1 MELKF
6 NGLPEGMAF
15 YMPEKARALDLLK
28 NNGQNILE
36 KFGYE
41 PLYVPALLPYSLVCS
56 GVEKEKVKNYYK
68 LIDYQGD
75 ILVLRPEMT
84 SAIASLVARE
94 QDNITFPTRFYYYSS
109 VYRHETTQSGKDREI
124 YQLGAERFGGSED
137 ADIEILLLVQKIIES
152 AGLDDFQVEVG
163 NISFLEEVFL
173 SLELDEEL
181 IKKLKAKLAS
191 RDLVGYRNICL
202 ELEKDKKDKLLKL
215 LELRGGPEI
224 FAEAEKIIDGKNNSL
239 NHLKKIY
246 GSLKLIDMADRINF
260 DLTLMRNLDY
270 YTGIVFEVMSP
281 NLGYNICGGGRYDK
295 LLSRFGVESIPAV
308 GFAVGMERLRLAVN
322 GGQGLDKNNKIKIYV
337 SEVNNLEKSY
347 DLITALQ
354 NEGYETLVEYEDI
367 QDKELNADEII
378 IKINK
383 NASFDI
389 YVEKEK
395 INFERIVEVLEY
407 VETEFKDCNA

>member
-94 QDNITFPTRFYYYSS
+94 QNNITFPTRFYYYSS

-202 ELEKDKKDKLLKL
+202 GLEKDKKDKLLKL

>member
-15 YMPEKARALDLLK
+15 YMPEKARSLDLLK
-28 NNGQNILE
+28 NSGQNILE
-36 KFGYE
+36 SFGYE

-94 QDNITFPTRFYYYSS
+94 QDNITFPARFYYYSS

-137 ADIEILLLVQKIIES
+137 ADIEILLLIQKIIEA

-163 NISFLEEVFL
+163 NISFLEEVFV
-173 SLELDEEL
+173 SLDLEQNLV
-181 IKKLKAKLAS
+181 KKLKAKLAS

-224 FAEAEKIIDGKNNSL
+224 FAKAEKIIGSNNKSL
-239 NHLKKIY
+239 EHLKKIY
-246 GSLKLIDMADRINF
+246 SSLKLINMAERINF

-308 GFAVGMERLRLAVN
+308 GFAIGMERLRLAVN
-322 GGQGLDKNNKIKIYV
+322 GGQSLDRSSKIKIYL
-337 SEVNNLEKSY
+337 EDVNDLDKSFE
-347 DLITALQ
+347 LIDELQ
-354 NEGYETLVEYEDI
+354 DKGFETLIEYENLKVDNI
-367 QDKELNADEII
+367 DADEII
-378 IKINK
+378 IKID
-383 NASFDI
+383 DI
-389 YVEKEK
+389 FAVFIEKEER
-395 INFERIVEVLEY
+395 NFERIAEVLEY
-407 VETEFKDCNA
+407 VRTELENSNA

>member
-15 YMPEKARALDLLK
+15 YMPEKAKSLDLLK
-28 NNGQNILE
+28 NCGQNILE
-36 KFGYE
+36 NFGYE

-94 QDNITFPTRFYYYSS
+94 QDNIIFPARFYYYSS

-137 ADIEILLLVQKIIES
+137 ADIEILLLVQKIIET

-163 NISFLEEVFL
+163 NINFLEEVFI
-173 SLELDEEL
+173 SLELDKEKV
-181 IKKLKAKLAS
+181 KKLKAKLSS

-202 ELEKDKKDKLLKL
+202 KLGKEKKDKLLKL

-224 FAEAEKIIDGKNNSL
+224 FAKAENIIGGNNSSI

-246 GSLKLIDMADRINF
+246 ESLKLIDMAERINF

-308 GFAVGMERLRLAVN
+308 GFAIGMERLRLAVN
-322 GGQGLDKNNKIKIYV
+322 GGQSLDRSNKIRIYI
-337 SEVNNLEKSY
+337 SNVNNLSKSY
-347 DLITALQ
+347 ELITALQ
-354 NEGYETLVEYEDI
+354 NKDYETLVEYEDI
-367 QDKELNADEII
+367 QNDEIDNNQMT

-383 NASFDI
+383 ND
-389 YVEKEK
+389 
-395 INFERIVEVLEY
+395 
-407 VETEFKDCNA
+407 

>member
-1 MELKF
+1 MYRLYCLIPLSVLVLK
-6 NGLPEGMAF
+6 
-15 YMPEKARALDLLK
+15 KK
-28 NNGQNILE
+28 
-36 KFGYE
+36 
-41 PLYVPALLPYSLVCS
+41 
-56 GVEKEKVKNYYK
+56 KVKNYYK

-94 QDNITFPTRFYYYSS
+94 QDNITFPARFYYYSS

-137 ADIEILLLVQKIIES
+137 ADIEILLLIQKIIET

-163 NISFLEEVFL
+163 NISFLEEVFV
-173 SLELDEEL
+173 SLGLEQNLV
-181 IKKLKAKLAS
+181 KKLKAKLAS

-224 FAEAEKIIDGKNNSL
+224 FAKAEKIIGSNNKSL
-239 NHLKKIY
+239 EHLKKIY
-246 GSLKLIDMADRINF
+246 SSLKLINMAERINF

-308 GFAVGMERLRLAVN
+308 GFAIGMERLRLAVN
-322 GGQGLDKNNKIKIYV
+322 GGQSLDRSSKIKIYL
-337 SEVNNLEKSY
+337 EDVNDLDKSFE
-347 DLITALQ
+347 LIDELQ
-354 NEGYETLVEYEDI
+354 DKGFETLIEYENLKVDNI
-367 QDKELNADEII
+367 DADEII
-378 IKINK
+378 IKID
-383 NASFDI
+383 DI
-389 YVEKEK
+389 FAVFIEKEER
-395 INFERIVEVLEY
+395 NFERIAEVLEY
-407 VETEFKDCNA
+407 VRTELENSNA

>member
-1 MELKF
+1 MELKL

-15 YMPEKARALDLLK
+15 YLPEKARVLDLLK
-28 NNGQNILE
+28 DNGQDILE
-36 KFGYE
+36 SFGYE

-56 GVEKEKVKNYYK
+56 GVDKEKVKNYYK

-94 QDNITFPTRFYYYSS
+94 QNNIIFPARFYYYSS
-109 VYRHETTQSGKDREI
+109 VYRHESTQSGKDREI
-124 YQLGAERFGGSED
+124 YQLGAERFGGSKD
-137 ADIEILLLVQKIIES
+137 ADIEILLLVQKIIET
-152 AGLDDFQVEVG
+152 AGLVDFHVEVG
-163 NISFLEEVFL
+163 NINFLEEVFS
-173 SLELDEEL
+173 SLELGEEL

-202 ELEKDKKDKLLKL
+202 ELSEDKKEKLLKL

-224 FAEAEKIIDGKNNSL
+224 FAEAEKIIDGNNNSL

-246 GSLKLIDMADRINF
+246 GSLKLIDMAERINF

-308 GFAVGMERLRLAVN
+308 GFAIGMERLRLAVN
-322 GGQGLDKNNKIKIYV
+322 GGNSLDKSKQIEIYI
-337 SEVNNLEKSY
+337 SEVNNLASSYELIDNLQEK
-347 DLITALQ
+347 
-354 NEGYETLVEYEDI
+354 GYETLVEYENL
-367 QDKELNADEII
+367 KDEKLLSNEF
-378 IKINK
+378 KIMINE
-383 NASFDI
+383 NGSFDI
-389 YVEKEK
+389 YIGRDKR
-395 INFERIVEVLEY
+395 NFERIVEVLDY
-407 VETEFKDCNA
+407 VEAKFKDSDA

>member
-202 ELEKDKKDKLLKL
+202 GLEKDKKDKLLKL

>member
-94 QDNITFPTRFYYYSS
+94 QNNITFPTRFYYYSS

-367 QDKELNADEII
+367 QAEELNADEII

>member
-15 YMPEKARALDLLK
+15 YMPDKARALDLLK

-94 QDNITFPTRFYYYSS
+94 QNNITFPTRFYYYSS

-367 QDKELNADEII
+367 QAEELNADEII

>member
-15 YMPEKARALDLLK
+15 YLPEKARSLDLLK
-28 NNGQNILE
+28 NNGQEILE
-36 KFGYE
+36 SFGYE

-94 QDNITFPTRFYYYSS
+94 QDNITFPARFYYYSS

-137 ADIEILLLVQKIIES
+137 ADIEILLLVQKIIET

-163 NISFLEEVFL
+163 NINFLEEVFL
-173 SLELDEEL
+173 NLELDEEL
-181 IKKLKAKLAS
+181 VKKLKAKLAS

-202 ELEKDKKDKLLKL
+202 ELEKDKKEKLLKL

-224 FAEAEKIIDGKNNSL
+224 LAKAENIIDGKNNSIS
-239 NHLKKIY
+239 HLKKIY
-246 GSLKLIDMADRINF
+246 ESLKLIGMAKRINF

-295 LLSRFGVESIPAV
+295 LLSRFGVDSIPAV
-308 GFAVGMERLRLAVN
+308 GFAIGMERLRLAVN
-322 GGQGLDKNNKIKIYV
+322 GGQSLDKSKKLKIYI
-337 SEVNNLEKSY
+337 SSVNNLGKSY
-347 DLITALQ
+347 EMIMALQ
-354 NEGYETLVEYEDI
+354 NKGYETLVEYGDFEN
-367 QDKELNADEII
+367 KKLVGNEMK
-378 IKINK
+378 IKMNK
-383 NASFDI
+383 NDAFEI
-389 YVEKEK
+389 YAEKENR
-395 INFERIVEVLEY
+395 NFEKIAGVLEY
-407 VETEFKDCNA
+407 VETEFKDSDA